1 MRPCRA
7 TAFELQV
14 PGTDHR
20 LGVIRHGHWGR
31 PVLVFPSE
39 AGRAGTSPTNGMVDA
54 VQHLVDEGRV
64 SLFCVDSLDG
74 WSWSD
79 ASVPTE
85 ERARR
90 HAAYYT
96 AWL

>member
-1 MRPCRA
+1 
-7 TAFELQV
+7 
-14 PGTDHR
+14 
-20 LGVIRHGHWGR
+20 
-31 PVLVFPSE
+31 
-39 AGRAGTSPTNGMVDA
+39 MVGA

-64 SLFCVDSLDG
+64 SFFCVDSLDG

-90 HAAYYT
+90 HAAYQ
-96 AWL
+96 AWLEQSWSRGSPRASAPGTS